1 MNNYKEL
8 KVWQKARVFTKDVY
22 LLLEKFP
29 SDERFGLVSQIKRAT
44 ISISSN
50 IAEGSGRYTKKDFSR
65 FLDIALGSCYEVE
78 NQLILS
84 ADLKFIEEG
93 ELETYISTIN
103 EIEKMLIGLIKSIRN
118 CN

>member
-8 KVWQKARVFTKDVY
+8 IVWQKARVFTKDIY
-22 LLLEKFP
+22 LLLNTFP
-29 SDERFGLVSQIKRAT
+29 SDEKYGLISQIKRAT
-44 ISISSN
+44 ISITSN
-50 IAEGSGRYTKKDFSR
+50 IAEGSGRDTKKDFSR

-84 ADLKFIEEG
+84 SDLKFIKEN
-93 ELETYISTIN
+93 ELDTYISTIN

-118 CN
+118 N